1 MNMNYGEIKVKLATD
16 SIGYSEILKEYRK
29 LERKHR
35 NRTYGVL
42 KPHGYW
48 ETDHESVYDF
58 EMELKDLEDLMSEAI
73 EKGLY

>member
-29 LERKHR
+29 LEKKHE
-35 NRTYGVL
+35 NRTYGVRGA
-42 KPHGYW
+42 HGW
-48 ETDHESVYDF
+48 ETDYESIYDF
-58 EMELKDLEDLMSEAI
+58 EMELKGLEDLMSEAV

>member
-1 MNMNYGEIKVKLATD
+1 MSMNCGEIKVKLATD

-42 KPHGYW
+42 KAHGYW
-48 ETDHESVYDF
+48 ETDYESIYDF
-58 EMELKDLEDLMSEAI
+58 EMELKDYEDLMSEAI

>member
-29 LERKHR
+29 LEKKQWIYNH
-35 NRTYGVL
+35 
-42 KPHGYW
+42 
-48 ETDHESVYDF
+48 YDF
-58 EMELKDLEDLMSEAI
+58 EMELKDLEDLMSEAL

>member
-29 LERKHR
+29 LEKKHE
-35 NRTYGVL
+35 NRTYGVRSAR
-42 KPHGYW
+42 GDW
-48 ETDHESVYDF
+48 ETDYESIYDF
-58 EMELKDLEDLMSEAI
+58 EMELKNLEDLMSEAI

>member
-1 MNMNYGEIKVKLATD
+1 MSMNCGEIKVKLATD

-29 LERKHR
+29 LEKKHE
-35 NRTYGVL
+35 NRTYGVRGA
-42 KPHGYW
+42 HGDW
-48 ETDHESVYDF
+48 ETDYESIYDF

>member
-1 MNMNYGEIKVKLATD
+1 MSMNCGEIKVKLATD

-29 LERKHR
+29 LEKKHE
-35 NRTYGVL
+35 NRTYGVRGA
-42 KPHGYW
+42 HGDW
-48 ETDHESVYDF
+48 KTDHESIYDF